1 MDQACPS
8 PAIHFYLQDGRCTVD
23 ITTSPRPPLRGQEMA
38 SDYLGPRQPELTGNK
53 DSLSASW
60 EEGWL

>member
-1 MDQACPS
+1 MQA
-8 PAIHFYLQDGRCTVD
+8 D
-23 ITTSPRPPLRGQEMA
+23 IVTSPRPLLRGQEMA
-38 SDYLGPRQPELTGNK
+38 SGYSGPRQPELTGNK